1 MGRWYRLCTK
11 SERVDKC
18 SLGLVEKW
26 NKLKSATPLG
36 DFLTF
41 WFVLLFVWDFAYL
54 YCRAVLS
61 SHFIHYLILICLP
74 FEVCDVFKMWVFLVQ
89 CLWIMF
95 KKASE
100 AKSFSRLSGADR
112 KKLKRT
118 IKERFAQAS
127 DADVDIILPPKVI
140 RRNSINLILVVE
152 L

>member
-1 MGRWYRLCTK
+1 
-11 SERVDKC
+11 
-18 SLGLVEKW
+18 
-26 NKLKSATPLG
+26 
-36 DFLTF
+36 
-41 WFVLLFVWDFAYL
+41 
-54 YCRAVLS
+54 
-61 SHFIHYLILICLP
+61 
-74 FEVCDVFKMWVFLVQ
+74 
-89 CLWIMF
+89 MF

-140 RRNSINLILVVE
+140 IRNSINLILVVE